1 MSQKVEHSGK
11 SLEGEQM
18 KNKDRKAR
26 ITYWEDDG
34 AFIRVAY
41 YQENGERVEACFN
54 RHGWRSPPKRLLEH
68 FYEAMEHGPTTFHGK
83 KG

>member
-1 MSQKVEHSGK
+1 MSQTVELSGK

-18 KNKDRKAR
+18 KNIDRKAR

-41 YQENGERVEACFN
+41 VHENGERVEACFT
-54 RHGWRSPPKRLLEH
+54 RHGWQRPPQRLLEH
-68 FYEAMEHGPTTFHGK
+68 FYEAMRGGPISIYGGK
-83 KG
+83 R

>member
-1 MSQKVEHSGK
+1 MSQTVELSGK
-11 SLEGEQM
+11 SQEGEQM

-41 YQENGERVEACFN
+41 VQENGERVEACFT
-54 RHGWRSPPKRLLEH
+54 RHGWQRPPQRLLEH

-83 KG
+83 RG

>member
-1 MSQKVEHSGK
+1 MSQTVELSGK

-34 AFIRVAY
+34 AYIDVAY
-41 YQENGERVEACFN
+41 YQENGERVEACFS

-83 KG
+83 RG

>member
-1 MSQKVEHSGK
+1 ME
-11 SLEGEQM
+11 
-18 KNKDRKAR
+18 NKDRKAR

-34 AFIRVAY
+34 AYIDVAY
-41 YQENGERVEACFN
+41 YQENGERVEACFK
-54 RHGWRSPPKRLLEH
+54 RQGWQRPPQRLLEH